1 MRPRPASHA
10 RANVGGRTQG
20 GGLEQ
25 GMTTS
30 ELIRRMVTAHSHG
43 DAAAFERAVLDL
55 IGEERRKNHPIFAQE
70 LERLLANGNGGKSSR
85 QGVLDLLESPSA
97 GVPRDADRDAPL
109 IEMVTPRRELSE
121 LTLSEVTLS
130 SVTRVIE
137 EQRANERLRSKG
149 LRPSNRLLFFGP
161 PGCGKTV
168 TAEAMAKTLFL
179 PLALVR
185 FDAVVSSYLGETAS
199 NLRKVFDFARRR
211 PMLLFFD
218 EVDAIGKKRDDADD
232 HGELKRVVSA
242 FLLLLDRFTA
252 DTVTIAATNHEALL
266 DIALWRRFDE
276 VIYFPR
282 PEVGEIEMLLA
293 RYFRQID
300 SGPDVHWEKIAG
312 SLVGLSHADVE
323 RVAFR
328 VLKEML
334 LRRVERV
341 EPNILS
347 AVIHRER
354 DRAALITHETKLG
367 ATRRISTGKAPK
379 RKPKA

>member
-1 MRPRPASHA
+1 
-10 RANVGGRTQG
+10 
-20 GGLEQ
+20 
-25 GMTTS
+25 MTTS
-30 ELIRRMVTAHSHG
+30 ELIRRMVTAHSRG
-43 DAAAFERAVLDL
+43 DATAFERAVLDL

-70 LERLLANGNGGKSSR
+70 LERLLANGNGGKSAH
-85 QGVLDLLESPSA
+85 QGVLEVFESPSA
-97 GVPRDADRDAPL
+97 GVPRDNDRDAPL
-109 IEMVTPRRELSE
+109 IEMIAPRRELSD
-121 LTLSEVTLS
+121 LTLNGVTHRA
-130 SVTRVIE
+130 VTRIVE
-137 EQRANERLRSKG
+137 EQHANERFRSRG

-168 TAEAMAKTLFL
+168 TAEAIAKTLFL

-218 EVDAIGKKRDDADD
+218 EVDAIGKRRDDADD

-266 DIALWRRFDE
+266 DTALWRRFDE

-282 PEVGEIEMLLA
+282 PAAGEIEILLG
-293 RYFRQID
+293 RYFKQVTAA
-300 SGPDVHWEKIAG
+300 PDVHWGKTAA

-323 RVAFR
+323 RIAFR

-334 LRRVERV
+334 LRQAERV
-341 EPNILS
+341 ESGILD

-354 DRAALITHETKLG
+354 ERAALVTHEMKREPNKQVT
-367 ATRRISTGKAPK
+367 TRKAAK